1 MNTKTLL
8 YILKRIA
15 MAVLTV
21 WVVITVTFFV
31 TRAVPGGP
39 FMGEKAITEAAQ
51 AALEAKYGLDKP
63 VMEQYFTYLSDVLTR
78 LDFGPSLKM
87 RGLMV
92 IDVIADGLKTSVKL
106 GVIAAFTALGIGV
119 VLGSVAAL
127 RRNTILDKCIMVI
140 TTAFVSMPSFI
151 MGTLL
156 LLCFA
161 VILPIFPANGSTTEG
176 LVLPIVT
183 LSLYPMA
190 YITRLT
196 RSSMLDVL
204 GQDYIRTARAK
215 GVAPV
220 KIIFGHA
227 LKNSLI
233 PVITYFGPSLKMRG
247 RMVIDVIADGLKTSV
262 KLGVIAAF
270 TALGIG
276 VVLGSVAAL
285 RRNTILDKCIMVIT
299 TAFVS
304 MPSFIMGTLL
314 LLCFAVIFPIFP
326 ANGSTTEGL
335 VLPIIT
341 LSLYP
346 MAYITRLTRSSMLD
360 VLGQDYIRT
369 ARAKGVAPV
378 KIIFGHALKNS
389 LIPVITYFG
398 PMLAYIVTGSLVVE
412 QIFAVPGIGRAFVS
426 SITNRDYPMI
436 MGTTIVL
443 ACLIVI
449 MNLVSDILYKVVDPR
464 ITLE

>member
-63 VMEQYFTYLSDVLTR
+63 VMEQYFTYLSDVVTK
-78 LDFGPSLKM
+78 LD
-87 RGLMV
+87 
-92 IDVIADGLKTSVKL
+92 
-106 GVIAAFTALGIGV
+106 
-119 VLGSVAAL
+119 
-127 RRNTILDKCIMVI
+127 
-140 TTAFVSMPSFI
+140 
-151 MGTLL
+151 
-156 LLCFA
+156 
-161 VILPIFPANGSTTEG
+161 
-176 LVLPIVT
+176 
-183 LSLYPMA
+183 
-190 YITRLT
+190 
-196 RSSMLDVL
+196 
-204 GQDYIRTARAK
+204 
-215 GVAPV
+215 
-220 KIIFGHA
+220 
-227 LKNSLI
+227 
-233 PVITYFGPSLKMRG
+233 FGPSLKMRG

-314 LLCFAVIFPIFP
+314 LLCFAVIIPIFP

-335 VLPIIT
+335 VLPIVT

-369 ARAKGVAPV
+369 ARAKGVAPI